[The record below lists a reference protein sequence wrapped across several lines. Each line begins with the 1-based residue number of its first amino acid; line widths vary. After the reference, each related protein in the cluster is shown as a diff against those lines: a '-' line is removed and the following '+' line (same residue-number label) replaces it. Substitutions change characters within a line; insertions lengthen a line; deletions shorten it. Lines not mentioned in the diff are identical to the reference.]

1 MQGPCQLDSET
12 HRDDAPS
19 SLRTGIR
26 RFGRWALVLLA
37 IVLLAAVEL
46 RFYQLESKS
55 LWSDELY
62 TAVNALYRDV
72 SPGQQVERFRRTTM
86 NGVVDSDTF
95 WTVKASDQSP
105 PLFDL
110 IAKGSVRLFEPIE
123 RGVRLPSAVFS
134 VVLLLFLAC
143 SAARAR
149 EAMQARVFLVV
160 MILTAFSATAI
171 EYAQEGRPYSLGLL
185 IAGMLSAHFYTRLQ
199 QGLMS
204 APLPRWP
211 EIVAFITGCYTHYNM
226 IVFSAPLLALYG
238 SIALT
243 RRDWR
248 ALLALALVPLAFLP
262 WAYLAKDTILYTATG
277 GVAWY
282 PRVTR
287 LQAVFDSLE
296 VQSTVLGRGFSWLAI
311 ALFVSLLGLW
321 LIGRRS
327 TAASAVRTA
336 AWLMCAAMLY
346 VLLISQLSVSIGMFD
361 GRYFVFSIPLFLFAV
376 SVAIVELSREHRLA
390 LMTIPLLVLAQMPAV
405 RANQIKPKEP
415 YREAVRW
422 LESRVDRGGLVLTTW
437 NKNYYRVYFEGS
449 NKAPE
454 FLNFTQAAEVA
465 AVCRHV
471 ETLSGFVVVA
481 FNTHESLLK
490 SLMAGCGSR
499 YEITER
505 HFGPLI
511 TQHWTR

>member
-1 MQGPCQLDSET
+1 MQEPCQFDSQAC
-12 HRDDAPS
+12 RGDAPTT
-19 SLRTGIR
+19 LRTGVG

-46 RFYQLESKS
+46 RFYQLERKS

-72 SPGQQVERFRRTTM
+72 SLGQQVERFRRTTM
-86 NGVVDSDTF
+86 NGVIDSDTF

-110 IAKGSVRLFEPIE
+110 IAKGSVKLFEPIE
-123 RGVRLPSAVFS
+123 RGVRLPSVVFS
-134 VVLLLFLAC
+134 VVLLLFLAW

-149 EAMQARVFLVV
+149 EAVQARVFLVV

-185 IAGMLSAHFYTRLQ
+185 IAGILSAHFYTRLQ
-199 QGLMS
+199 QGLMI

-211 EIVAFITGCYTHYNM
+211 EIVAFIVGCYTHYNL

-238 SIALT
+238 AIALA
-243 RRDWR
+243 RRDR
-248 ALLALALVPLAFLP
+248 RSLLALALVPLAFLP
-262 WAYLAKDTILYTATG
+262 WAYLAKHAILYTATG

-282 PRVTR
+282 PEVTR
-287 LQAVFDSLE
+287 LQAVVDSLE
-296 VQSTVLGRGFSWLAI
+296 VQSTVLGKGFSWLAI
-311 ALFVSLLGLW
+311 VLLVSLLGLW
-321 LIGRRS
+321 LFGRRN
-327 TAASAVRTA
+327 AAAGAVRTV
-336 AWLMCAAMLY
+336 AWLICAAMLY

-376 SVAIVELSREHRLA
+376 SVAIVELSRSHRLA
-390 LMTIPLLVLAQMPAV
+390 LMTVPLLVLTQVPAV
-405 RANQIKPKEP
+405 RANQLKPKEP

-422 LESRVDRGGLVLTTW
+422 LESRVDKGGLVLTTW

-454 FLNFTQAAEVA
+454 FLNFTQATEVA
-465 AVCRHV
+465 TVCRQV
-471 ETLSGFVVVA
+471 EPLSGFVVVA

-499 YEITER
+499 YEITEQY
-505 HFGPLI
+505 FGPLI
-511 TQHWTR
+511 AQHWTR